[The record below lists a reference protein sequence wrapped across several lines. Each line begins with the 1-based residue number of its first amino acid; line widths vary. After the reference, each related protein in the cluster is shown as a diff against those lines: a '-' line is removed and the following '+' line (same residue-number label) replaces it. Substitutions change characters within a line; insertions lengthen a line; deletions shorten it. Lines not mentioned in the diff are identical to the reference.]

1 MWAEV
6 SPLTFTKSQSESVDI
21 EISFE
26 SYKHSQDNGAFDGP
40 WGVLAHAFFPSSYPI
55 GGDIHMDDSEP
66 WSVTY
71 QVKMTY
77 LTRILS

>member
-6 SPLTFTKSQSESVDI
+6 SPLTFSQVRSGNVDI
-21 EISFE
+21 EIRFE
-26 SYKHSQDNGAFDGP
+26 SYLHSFNPFDGDGAFDGP
-40 WGVLAHAFFPSSYPI
+40 SGVLAHAFFPSSSRI

-71 QVKMTY
+71 QVK
-77 LTRILS
+77 